1 MTTCKI
7 ISEFI
12 LSNTIFFLTDMTQQE
27 LLTIWAEEA
36 KEALGAKKSGIIL
49 DLWKVVAERK
59 VYVDENSYV
68 FVWVF
73 NMMESLRESSES
85 HDNEKMCLKLYLK
98 LKTHWNYSPDY

>member
-59 VYVDENSYV
+59 VSTS
-68 FVWVF
+68 
-73 NMMESLRESSES
+73 MKI
-85 HDNEKMCLKLYLK
+85 HMCLYGYL
-98 LKTHWNYSPDY
+98 T